1 MKTAIRMLV
10 FAGLLIA
17 GIYAQISL
25 TGPGTPAEPPVT
37 VIL

>member
-1 MKTAIRMLV
+1 MKIAIRMLL

-17 GIYAQISL
+17 GIYSQISL
-25 TGPGTPAEPPVT
+25 TGPGTPVEPPIA